1 MTTILGM
8 AITAITSHL
17 GGTIL
22 GSILSRFGILGFGR
36 KIGIAKHILAVGIA
50 LRNAYTKEP
59 NEARRNE
66 LKRWLKANDP
76 QNESKLGDGIV

>member
-1 MTTILGM
+1 VTTILGM
-8 AITAITSHL
+8 AISFIASHL
-17 GGTIL
+17 GGSVI
-22 GSILSRFGILGFGR
+22 GGVLSRFGVLGFGR